1 MRKRLRS
8 ACFRHNLS
16 PLLSDCPRFVRS
28 SLRLYVQEAVKKS
41 DFDPNKNDSAV
52 FSTPD
57 FHRGIPRIELGT
69 SRTRSEHYAT
79 KPNPLISNCGLF
91 KYITL
96 THVSLQTTIF
106 CSRCSTRVKS
116 VNASCVCA
124 MRWEFEG
131 VLRFVQSYET
141 EKISFR
147 TYLSTRTSKN

>member
-1 MRKRLRS
+1 M
-8 ACFRHNLS
+8 
-16 PLLSDCPRFVRS
+16 
-28 SLRLYVQEAVKKS
+28 VKKS
-41 DFDPNKNDSAV
+41 DLRKNGTVPDSAL
-52 FSTPD
+52 PIND
-57 FHRGIPRIELGT
+57 RGIPRIELGT